1 MIRSRSWVC
10 GPFSLGLA
18 WAQRYGRRGWAVGFA
33 VVIGMLLTL
42 SLAQAEVPVPSLA
55 TRVTD
60 LTATLSP
67 AQRQDM
73 EAELAAFEQRK
84 GVQIAVLLVPTT
96 APETIE
102 QYSIRVVDKWRL
114 GRKGVDD
121 GLLLLVAKN
130 DRTLRI
136 EVGYGLEGVVPD
148 AIANRIV
155 QEIIIPHFREGDFA
169 AGVQAGVK
177 QLMRIV
183 DGEPLPPP
191 KSQSQGDSPFG
202 NALPFL
208 VFAFFMISG
217 VLNRVLGR
225 LLGAAV
231 TGGVMGLLF
240 MAMVGSVAAAIVI
253 AFMAFVIALT
263 TGGAIGMGGLHG
275 IGRGGFGGGRGG
287 GGFRG
292 GGGGF
297 GGGGASGRW

>member
-1 MIRSRSWVC
+1 MRILVI
-10 GPFSLGLA
+10 
-18 WAQRYGRRGWAVGFA
+18 A
-33 VVIGMLLTL
+33 VVLLL
-42 SLAQAEVPVPSLA
+42 SLATAQADVAVPSLTA
-55 TRVTD
+55 RVTD

-67 AQRQDM
+67 AQRQAM
-73 EAELAAFEQRK
+73 EQELFAFEQRK

-102 QYSIRVVDKWRL
+102 QYSIRVVDRWRL

-121 GLLLLVAKN
+121 GLLLLVAKD

-148 AIANRIV
+148 AVANRVIN
-155 QEIIIPHFREGDFA
+155 EIIVPRFRDGDFA
-169 AGVQAGVK
+169 GGIQAGVDR
-177 QLMRIV
+177 LMRII

-191 KSQSQGDSPFG
+191 KPQAQVESPVG

-225 LLGAAV
+225 LFGATV
-231 TGGVMGLLF
+231 TGGVMGVLF
-240 MAMVGSVAAAIVI
+240 MFIVGSLAAAIGI
-253 AFMAFVIALT
+253 ALLAFVIALF
-263 TGGAIGMGGLHG
+263 TGGAMGAGGLHG
-275 IGRGGFGGGRGG
+275 MGRGGFGGGRGG
-287 GGFRG
+287 FGGGGFGG